1 LGNTRLAKVDGDTG
15 ALYYYLNDR
24 LGTPQYLTNDAGM
37 VVWEATYKPF
47 GEAEVHPNSRVENN
61 FRFPGQYYDKETD
74 LHYNYHRYYDPAI
87 GRYLRPDPIGLA
99 GGINLFTYVKNNPV
113 GLIDPKGLIWVTIE
127 RDYSAAKNTGIG
139 FLNWLA
145 RKIGSGWQGGIPM
158 SHPSEWERMGR
169 ETMQEWQHDK
179 NNPCEDSKHT
189 IGAFR
194 RAKQKY
200 IKKPHI

>member
-1 LGNTRLAKVDGDTG
+1 MDP
-15 ALYYYLNDR
+15 
-24 LGTPQYLTNDAGM
+24 TP
-37 VVWEATYKPF
+37 F
-47 GEAEVHPNSRVENN
+47 
-61 FRFPGQYYDKETD
+61 
-74 LHYNYHRYYDPAI
+74 
-87 GRYLRPDPIGLA
+87 
-99 GGINLFTYVKNNPV
+99 VKNNPV
-113 GLIDPKGLIWVTIE
+113 ELIDPKGLIWVTID